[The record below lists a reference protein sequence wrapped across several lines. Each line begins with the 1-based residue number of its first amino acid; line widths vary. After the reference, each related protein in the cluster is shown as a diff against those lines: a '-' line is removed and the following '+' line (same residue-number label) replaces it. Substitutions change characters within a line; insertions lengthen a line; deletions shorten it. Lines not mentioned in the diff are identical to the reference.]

1 MLETRGDSVARNL
14 YFDRMLAR
22 QVAKLLPG
30 EYYVTEDDMV
40 LVTVLGSCVSAC
52 IRDTATGIGG
62 MNHFMLPD
70 GGDASRMGS
79 AARYGVHAMEMLIN
93 SLLKRGARRQNF
105 EAKVFGGGN
114 VMRSLNS
121 SHVGRRNAEFVIEFL
136 TNEKIRVAARDLE
149 DIYPRKIY
157 FFPATGLVRVKKLRE
172 LANNTVFE
180 RESDYRSR
188 IAAQDRAGDV
198 ELFG

>member
-1 MLETRGDSVARNL
+1 MPDAAGDSVASNL
-14 YFDRMLAR
+14 YFDHKLSRR
-22 QVAKLLPG
+22 VAKLLPG
-30 EYYVTEDDMV
+30 EYYVTGDDMV

-52 IRDTATGIGG
+52 IRDSSTGVGG

-70 GGDASRMGS
+70 GADDGRLGG
-79 AARYGVHAMEMLIN
+79 AARYGVHAMEILIN

-114 VMRSLNS
+114 VMRSLNT
-121 SHVGRRNAEFVIEFL
+121 SHVGRRNAEFVLEFL
-136 TNEKIRVAARDLE
+136 ANEKIRVAARDLE
-149 DIYPRKIY
+149 DIHPRKIY

-172 LANNTVFE
+172 LANESVFE
-180 RESDYRSR
+180 REIDYRRR
-188 IAAQDRAGDV
+188 IAAQNRAGDV